1 MWTARDIRRT
11 YGLDDETA
19 KDIDSGK
26 KEDITKIVIGIF
38 DQNGDEMISREE
50 WMDGWMKEGKRLPDF
65 GVRPPY
71 HIIRGCGGNV
81 GVFSAAAICLGA
93 TVTLKRGEFEP
104 FLSVRDWRAL
114 KGIMINFTIVAH
126 LLIKC

>member
-50 WMDGWMKEGKRLPDF
+50 WMDGWLKEGKRLPDF
-65 GVRPPY
+65 GVCLSGY
-71 HIIRGCGGNV
+71 VLRGRSGN
-81 GVFSAAAICLGA
+81 SGA
-93 TVTLKRGEFEP
+93 FWSFPTCAGAFARLKRGDLEP
-104 FLSVRDWRAL
+104 FFLFQD
-114 KGIMINFTIVAH
+114 
-126 LLIKC
+126 